1 MVLLAVTETPYAYD
15 SDDLMYT
22 VYEDPMDGVYE
33 EDIIRVRGECMGS
46 YSYISQAGWGITVPS
61 MIVEYWER
69 L

>member
-1 MVLLAVTETPYAYD
+1 MRNIPAACIIFLEKL
-15 SDDLMYT
+15 
-22 VYEDPMDGVYE
+22 DGVYE

-46 YSYISQAGWGITVPS
+46 YSYISQAGWELTVPS